1 MTEPFLDLLVPWAG
15 ASDPSARAALDSVG
29 LPQLQAL
36 LRQLK
41 PGPRVQSDALARSL
55 PHEAPLAR
63 ALGLPD
69 GDGLT
74 PWAALAA
81 WDATPAAER
90 PAIAQHAWA
99 WITPCHFRIGADQV
113 QLGHAS
119 ALPLDE
125 SDSRTLLAILQD
137 FFAED
142 GITLH
147 YQEPLRWLARGA
159 QFRDLP
165 STALDKVAG
174 RNVQA
179 WLTSTTP
186 QERQLR
192 RLQSETQML
201 LYTHPFN
208 DARSE
213 RGLPVVNGFWVHG
226 SGALPTGWQPPAQR
240 PQVDERLRAPALQGD
255 WKTWAQ
261 AWQALDAGPLADLL
275 AQARTGKAV
284 RLTLCGEQDHQ
295 SWASAPRSLGQ
306 RIQGFFRPQSPKDV
320 LYQL

>member
-1 MTEPFLDLLVPWAG
+1 MTEPFFDLLVPWAG
-15 ASDPSARAALDSVG
+15 ASAPGARAALDSIA

-41 PGPRVQSDALARSL
+41 PGHRVQGDALAHAL
-55 PHEAPLAR
+55 PHEAPLAC

-81 WDATPAAER
+81 WDAAPAAER
-90 PAIAQHAWA
+90 PVVAQHAWA

-125 SDSRTLLAILQD
+125 TDSRTLLAILQD
-137 FFAED
+137 FFVED
-142 GITLH
+142 GITLQ
-147 YQEPLRWLARGA
+147 YQEPMRWLARGA
-159 QFRDLP
+159 LFRDLP
-165 STALDKVAG
+165 STALDKVTG

-186 QERQLR
+186 PERQLR

-208 DARSE
+208 DDRSA

-226 SGALPTGWQPPAQR
+226 SGALPAGWQPPAQR

-261 AWQALDAGPLADLL
+261 AWQALDEGPLAALL
-275 AQARTGKAV
+275 AQARAGKAV
-284 RLTLCGEQDHQ
+284 RLTLCGEQNHQ
-295 SWASAPRSLGQ
+295 SWFSAPRSLGQ
-306 RIQGFFRPQSPKDV
+306 RIQSLFRPQPFKDV